1 VQIKKLYHR
10 VLFQLLA
17 LYQKNGIKFIH
28 QDIPCLEEN
37 LKDIYYIYSK
47 SYAMMLNF
55 RTLLIPGILIILF
68 LVSTGC
74 TQAPAPA
81 QTPAPTSAGTTI
93 VPTAPAVSAAAPQN
107 ATKEEMVAFVQEA
120 VAYAQQNGKDKALAE
135 FSNRNGSFF
144 RGVLYIY
151 AYDYNGT
158 TIAHPVN
165 PEKIGV
171 NRLNEKDAEGNLFIQ
186 DLRQAA
192 YNGTGFTTYTYI
204 NPVHN
209 NTVEKKLGYVM
220 KVDDSWWLG
229 SGIYIGPA
237 QTPAPVTTTQPS
249 Q

>member
-1 VQIKKLYHR
+1 MTLNISSFVIPGVLI
-10 VLFQLLA
+10 VLFLLTA
-17 LYQKNGIKFIH
+17 
-28 QDIPCLEEN
+28 
-37 LKDIYYIYSK
+37 
-47 SYAMMLNF
+47 
-55 RTLLIPGILIILF
+55 
-68 LVSTGC
+68 GC
-74 TQAPAPA
+74 TQAPAPV
-81 QTPAPTSAGTTI
+81 QTPARTGAETVIEVVS
-93 VPTAPAVSAAAPQN
+93 PAVTTAASQT

-120 VAYAQQNGKDKALAE
+120 VAYAQQNGKETALAE

-165 PEKIGV
+165 PEKIGI
-171 NRLNEKDAEGNLFIQ
+171 NRLKEEDAEGNLFIT

-192 YNGTGFTTYTYI
+192 YNGTGFATYTYI

-209 NTVEKKLGYVM
+209 NTVEKKLGYAM

-229 SGIYIGPA
+229 SGIYVGPA
-237 QTPAPVTTTQPS
+237 NISANVTTMQPA

>member
-1 VQIKKLYHR
+1 MKKYGFR
-10 VLFQLLA
+10 
-17 LYQKNGIKFIH
+17 
-28 QDIPCLEEN
+28 
-37 LKDIYYIYSK
+37 
-47 SYAMMLNF
+47 YAMTSDFHQFFPGYLSFSHAHIYGMIGNF
-55 RTLLIPGILIILF
+55 RSLIIPGILLVLLLF
-68 LVSTGC
+68 SAGC
-74 TQAPAPA
+74 TQAPATPA
-81 QTPAPTSAGTTI
+81 QTPVPPAATAVRETTL
-93 VPTAPAVSAAAPQN
+93 TAPATAAPQT

-120 VAYAQQNGKDKALAE
+120 VAYAKQNGTEKALAE

-171 NRLNEKDAEGNLFIQ
+171 NRLKEPDAEGTLFITN
-186 DLRQAA
+186 LREAA

-209 NTVEKKLGYVM
+209 NTIEKKLGYVM
-220 KVDDSWWLG
+220 KVDDTWWLG

-237 QTPAPVTTTQPS
+237 DTPVAVKTTHPLE
-249 Q
+249 

>member
-1 VQIKKLYHR
+1 
-10 VLFQLLA
+10 
-17 LYQKNGIKFIH
+17 
-28 QDIPCLEEN
+28 
-37 LKDIYYIYSK
+37 
-47 SYAMMLNF
+47 MMLNF
-55 RTLLIPGILIILF
+55 RPFVIPSVLIVLVLF
-68 LVSTGC
+68 SAGC
-74 TQAPAPA
+74 TQVPAPV
-81 QTPAPTSAGTTI
+81 QTPARAGAETVIEIVSPSA
-93 VPTAPAVSAAAPQN
+93 TAAVAQT

-120 VAYAQQNGKDKALAE
+120 VAYANQNGKERALAE
-135 FSNRNGSFF
+135 FSNPKGSFF

-171 NRLNEKDAEGNLFIQ
+171 NRLNEKDAEGSLFIT

-192 YNGTGFTTYTYI
+192 YNGTGFSPYTYI

-229 SGIYIGPA
+229 SGIYTGPA
-237 QTPAPVTTTQPS
+237 QTPAPVTTMQPA

>member
-1 VQIKKLYHR
+1 
-10 VLFQLLA
+10 
-17 LYQKNGIKFIH
+17 
-28 QDIPCLEEN
+28 
-37 LKDIYYIYSK
+37 
-47 SYAMMLNF
+47 MTLNF
-55 RTLLIPGILIILF
+55 RPFIIPGILMVL
-68 LVSTGC
+68 LLLSAGC
-74 TQAPAPA
+74 TQAPAPV
-81 QTPAPTSAGTTI
+81 QTQAGTGAETVI
-93 VPTAPAVSAAAPQN
+93 EVVEQTVTPSAPPN
-107 ATKEEMVAFVQEA
+107 ATKEEMVAFVREA

-144 RGVLYIY
+144 RGDLYIY

-237 QTPAPVTTTQPS
+237 QTPSPVATTQPS
-249 Q
+249 P

>member
-1 VQIKKLYHR
+1 
-10 VLFQLLA
+10 
-17 LYQKNGIKFIH
+17 
-28 QDIPCLEEN
+28 
-37 LKDIYYIYSK
+37 
-47 SYAMMLNF
+47 MTLNISPF
-55 RTLLIPGILIILF
+55 VIPGVLIILVLF
-68 LVSTGC
+68 AAGC
-74 TQAPAPA
+74 TQVPAPV
-81 QTPAPTSAGTTI
+81 QTPARTGAETVIEVVS
-93 VPTAPAVSAAAPQN
+93 PAVTTATPQT

-120 VAYAQQNGKDKALAE
+120 VAFAQQNGKEKALAE

-165 PEKIGV
+165 PEKIGI
-171 NRLNEKDAEGNLFIQ
+171 NRLKEEDAEGNLFIT

-192 YNGTGFTTYTYI
+192 YNGTGFATYTYI

-237 QTPAPVTTTQPS
+237 AVSAPVTTMQPA

>member
-1 VQIKKLYHR
+1 MKDLSLFRDNYFPMLLNYR
-10 VLFQLLA
+10 LPVLAGLL
-17 LYQKNGIKFIH
+17 II
-28 QDIPCLEEN
+28 
-37 LKDIYYIYSK
+37 
-47 SYAMMLNF
+47 
-55 RTLLIPGILIILF
+55 TLL
-68 LVSTGC
+68 VSAGC
-74 TQAPAPA
+74 TQPSPAAA
-81 QTPAPTSAGTTI
+81 QTPVTTTGTPVMETI
-93 VPTAPAVSAAAPQN
+93 PASSTPAVAAT

-120 VAYAQQNGKDKALAE
+120 VAYAQQNGKEKALVE

-171 NRLNEKDAEGNLFIQ
+171 NRLQEPDAEGTWFITNL
-186 DLRQAA
+186 REAA

-209 NTVEKKLGYVM
+209 NTIEKKLGFVM

-229 SGIYIGPA
+229 SGIYSGPA
-237 QTPAPVTTTQPS
+237 NPM
-249 Q
+249 